1 MSTQTSTLH
10 IPKGIRFSCSECG
23 NCCFQWPVPITEDD
37 FKNISEHARKL
48 NLDVRTLFKVLETKE
63 NKLQV
68 FSHSLEKRRDGKC
81 EFLTDENRCN
91 LHNEFGI
98 EAKPSMCRLF
108 PYTFTSTPDGVYCS
122 LSFAS
127 TAVLFNEGKLLDS
140 NEDHL
145 KVQYSIFQEL
155 FPNLNLD
162 WSSAQVIDT
171 VPIKW
176 KDFKKAE
183 APLLSELEREVDSGI
198 RVERKIFDLTNKFRA
213 LVPPKINLND
223 MAGFDARPKLVDQ
236 VLIKQLIEF
245 YCPSD
250 VFNKKNFDFDARKVV
265 EEILSANNKIE
276 LNANGE
282 TVTFGKLAKTTI
294 GDLGHEKMDMLRRF
308 YYLRIF
314 SKLYFGPGFNFLSVI
329 PGIHHLILMGL
340 LARFRLKLDL
350 VSGELKKDE
359 LHSQNATIRFAE
371 YLRTIERSLT
381 VANFSEETVAMLEV
395 LLASPS
401 RIERL
406 IALAA

>member
-1 MSTQTSTLH
+1 M
-10 IPKGIRFSCSECG
+10 
-23 NCCFQWPVPITEDD
+23 
-37 FKNISEHARKL
+37 
-48 NLDVRTLFKVLETKE
+48 DVRALFRVLETSE
-63 NKLQV
+63 DKLQV
-68 FSHSLEKRRDGKC
+68 FSHSLEKRSDGKC
-81 EFLTDENRCN
+81 EFLTEENRCK
-91 LHNEFGI
+91 LHNQFGV

-108 PYTFTSTPDGVYCS
+108 PYTFTDTPDGVYCS

-127 TAVLFNEGKLLDS
+127 TAVLFNEGEYLES
-140 NEDHL
+140 SEEHL
-145 KVQYSIFQEL
+145 KEQYSLFQEL

-183 APLLSELEREVDSGI
+183 APLLSELEKEVDSGI
-198 RVERKIFDLTNKFRA
+198 RIERKIFELSGKFRN
-213 LVPPKINLND
+213 LVPSKINLND

-236 VLIKQLIEF
+236 VLIKHLLDF
-245 YCPSD
+245 YCPVD
-250 VFNKKNFDFDARKVV
+250 VFSKNNFDFEARKVV
-265 EEILSANNKIE
+265 EEILSSNNKIE
-276 LNANGE
+276 LYANNE
-282 TVTFGKLAKTTI
+282 KVTFGKLATTTL
-294 GDLGHEKMDMLRRF
+294 GELGHEKMDMLRRF

-329 PGIHHLILMGL
+329 PGFHHLIIMGL
-340 LARFRLKLDL
+340 LARFRLKLDM

-359 LHSQNATIRFAE
+359 LHSQNATIRFVE